1 MDSRRPK
8 LRESDEPSSL
18 VPIGKLHPAAF
29 GEQLSAAMSNAFL
42 GQGIG
47 QMYEALASAGTDVLV
62 VDPEPA
68 EREPRDRFGSVTER
82 LEAWPA

>member
-29 GEQLSAAMSNAFL
+29 GEQLSAADIAVRPEGVALESVLKHQLGLHSFRNMSLMDAQSRKVRAF
-42 GQGIG
+42 
-47 QMYEALASAGTDVLV
+47 
-62 VDPEPA
+62 
-68 EREPRDRFGSVTER
+68 
-82 LEAWPA
+82 